1 MKSNMA
7 NRALIAVAMGV
18 AIIWTLV
25 PTPVTWAE
33 MPGYGQDMG
42 PNVADIIWHLLR
54 TKETLGLTDEQQT
67 RLLTVA
73 VSFKKADVQ
82 KVAEIDL
89 AEIDLHQFMAK
100 ILFVRAVMGLAVAI
114 GAERDHPF
122 RQVRA
127 GIGQTADMMTFQVRF
142 TGNRFKRRGAAAG
155 LAAFPGSF

>member
-73 VSFKKADVQ
+73 VCDR
-82 KVAEIDL
+82 L
-89 AEIDLHQFMAK
+89 
-100 ILFVRAVMGLAVAI
+100 
-114 GAERDHPF
+114 
-122 RQVRA
+122 
-127 GIGQTADMMTFQVRF
+127 TC
-142 TGNRFKRRGAAAG
+142 
-155 LAAFPGSF
+155 PGF